1 MLNTFFRII
10 LKYPRNTLILVA
22 GMTLFWSLFIPNLR
36 IDFSIEHLFSQKDH
50 MVDRYFSFRET
61 FGREDNVIT
70 IIYKPVDPLDKNLF
84 IELENL
90 VYAIDE
96 LPGAKSVASLFTLSD
111 IDLNAWLG
119 DLYDDSALWNR
130 DTILQ
135 TLKYIQDDPSIG
147 ARILSRDLKYGAIMI
162 TLTDIA
168 NNHRDRTALLNDIKT
183 LTEKTSPEW
192 IYSGV
197 SVLRTEYVN
206 YMLRDNFLFLPPI
219 AILLICI
226 LYFLFRNWVQVLLP
240 ILTVLITVVWLL
252 GFMGLIG
259 LEINIITYIV
269 PTLLFII
276 GISDAIHIQAR
287 FRENLKKDDSNP
299 EEIMLLTV
307 VQMSKVIFLTSLTT
321 AIGFMAL
328 LTTSIRIIQEFG
340 LEIAIGVMM
349 AWFISLLIV
358 PSGTLVLKGFQYQ
371 SKDAFSPLLK
381 WLSNVI
387 PKRPWGFILI
397 PLLVS
402 GVSIFKI
409 KDISTDASLMDDL
422 RPKNKLYQ
430 DLKFTEKYFGG
441 VLPFEVLLHL
451 DPNVARAPKDIVDLD
466 ILPILNQIESLLR
479 LHLNESRFFSLSDL
493 LESLKRIRGDDP
505 SSPYTEEMIDLVVE
519 NQSREQMK
527 LISTDKTSLRISG
540 LIENKTSSDMGII
553 YAQLDSMAQSFPPYL
568 SIEYTGT
575 TVVALKTND
584 YLVQSLVNSLGIALL
599 FISSIMAFMFREK
612 SILFASLVTNLIPI
626 FTVLGV
632 LSWLGI
638 SIRPP
643 TAMTFAVALGIAVD
657 DSLHFLLRYRKEL
670 AQGLSR
676 EKAIQSTIMNTGS
689 ALMITTTVLVAGF
702 SVLVLS
708 SFLPTYQFGLLSAG
722 MIGAALLCD
731 LTLLPALCLV
741 LPSQNQKR

>member
-1 MLNTFFRII
+1 M
-10 LKYPRNTLILVA
+10 
-22 GMTLFWSLFIPNLR
+22 
-36 IDFSIEHLFSQKDH
+36 
-50 MVDRYFSFRET
+50 
-61 FGREDNVIT
+61 
-70 IIYKPVDPLDKNLF
+70 
-84 IELENL
+84 
-90 VYAIDE
+90 
-96 LPGAKSVASLFTLSD
+96 
-111 IDLNAWLG
+111 
-119 DLYDDSALWNR
+119 
-130 DTILQ
+130 
-135 TLKYIQDDPSIG
+135 
-147 ARILSRDLKYGAIMI
+147 
-162 TLTDIA
+162 
-168 NNHRDRTALLNDIKT
+168 
-183 LTEKTSPEW
+183 
-192 IYSGV
+192 
-197 SVLRTEYVN
+197 
-206 YMLRDNFLFLPPI
+206 
-219 AILLICI
+219 
-226 LYFLFRNWVQVLLP
+226 
-240 ILTVLITVVWLL
+240 
-252 GFMGLIG
+252 
-259 LEINIITYIV
+259 
-269 PTLLFII
+269 LFII

-287 FRENLKKDDSNP
+287 FRENLKKDGSSP
-299 EEIMLLTV
+299 EQIMLLTMV
-307 VQMSKVIFLTSLTT
+307 EMSKVIFLTSLTT

-349 AWFISLLIV
+349 AWLISLLIV

-371 SKDAFSPLLK
+371 KKDVFSPLLK
-381 WLSNVI
+381 WLTRAI
-387 PKRPWGFILI
+387 PKNPWGFILF

-402 GVSIFKI
+402 AISIFKI

-441 VLPFEVLLHL
+441 VLPFEVLIHL
-451 DPNVARAPKDIVDLD
+451 DSNVARAPKDVVNLD
-466 ILPILNQIESLLR
+466 ILPILNHIKSLLR
-479 LHLNESRFFSLSDL
+479 SQLNESRFFSLLDL

-505 SSPYTEEMIDLVVE
+505 SLPYTEEMIDLVVE

-527 LISTDKTSLRISG
+527 LVSPDKISLRISG
-540 LIENKTSSDMGII
+540 LIENKTSSEMENI

-568 SIEYTGT
+568 SLEYTGT

-584 YLVQSLVNSLGIALL
+584 YLVQSLVNSLGVALL
-599 FISSIMAFMFREK
+599 FISIIMAVMFREK
-612 SILFASLVTNLIPI
+612 SIIFASLVTNLIPI
-626 FTVLGV
+626 FTVLGM

-670 AQGLSR
+670 AQGLNR

-708 SFLPTYQFGLLSAG
+708 AFLPTYQFGLLSAG

-741 LPSQNQKR
+741 LPSQNQRR